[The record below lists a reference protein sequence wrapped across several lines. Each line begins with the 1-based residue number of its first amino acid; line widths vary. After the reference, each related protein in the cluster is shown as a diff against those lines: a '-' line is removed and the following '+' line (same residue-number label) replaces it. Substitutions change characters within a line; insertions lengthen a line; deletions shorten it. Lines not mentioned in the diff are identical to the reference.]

1 MNQRSAAFDEGFI
14 DGVNSARV
22 CRIDITKIMPDPAQ
36 PRKDMDQQ
44 KLQNPAGNI
53 KRHGIIQPVTVRP
66 RGESCLIIAGE
77 RRWRAA
83 QFP

>member
-14 DGVNSARV
+14 DGVNGSRV
-22 CRIDITKIMPDPAQ
+22 CRIDITKIMPNPAQ

-44 KLQNPAGNI
+44 KLQNLAGNI

-66 RGESCLIIAGE
+66 RGE
-77 RRWRAA
+77 RAA
-83 QFP
+83 

>member
-22 CRIDITKIMPDPAQ
+22 CRIDITKIMPDPAR

-66 RGESCLIIAGE
+66 RGE
-77 RRWRAA
+77 RAA
-83 QFP
+83 

>member
-22 CRIDITKIMPDPAQ
+22 CRIDITKIMPNPAQ

-44 KLQNPAGNI
+44 KLQNLAENI

-66 RGESCLIIAGE
+66 RGESYLIIAGE